1 MYSRSFMFLGVI
13 LFIILSTQ
21 VLAANLPEP
30 SITEPMASM
39 KNRLMFSK
47 SDPMTVSE
55 SLMEKK
61 SERLR
66 KYRDELYE
74 ELKKKSLEYKERLW
88 QDILRDMYGKD
99 GEK

>member
-1 MYSRSFMFLGVI
+1 
-13 LFIILSTQ
+13 
-21 VLAANLPEP
+21 
-30 SITEPMASM
+30 MASM

-99 GEK
+99 GKK